1 MRPPEWARYAR
12 ALPSIAAAVG
22 RTPLVRLNRVSADI
36 TPALYVKVEWYGATG
51 SLKDRIYLHMFER
64 AEARGNLTSGM
75 SVLECSTGN
84 AGIACAWVSAV
95 KGYPCTIVMPEGM
108 SEERK
113 KIMRAYGAT
122 LIFTPG
128 GESDV
133 DLALE
138 RLRAIRDAEPGIY
151 WVPGQ
156 FDNPDNVEAHTLSTG
171 PEVWEQMGGAGGKI
185 GAFVDSQG
193 SGGLIT
199 GEGRYLR
206 DKDAAVRLYAV
217 EPAECALLARRE
229 WGHHGIEGI
238 GDGFVPRNLD
248 VSLLTGVITTT
259 TEESVEAARRL
270 AAEEG
275 VFCGISSG
283 CNVAAALKLARRHPD
298 LPSIV
303 TVIND
308 TGQRYFTTP
317 LCGEAKTVEIP
328 ERDHPM
334 DEYTASQLDRFQS
347 GWEILS

>member
-1 MRPPEWARYAR
+1 MTPPEWARYTH
-12 ALPSIAAAVG
+12 ALPSIASAVG
-22 RTPLVRLNRVSADI
+22 RTPLVRLNRITADV

-64 AEARGNLTSGM
+64 AEARGDLTSGM

-95 KGYPCTIVMPEGM
+95 KGYACTIVMPEGM

-113 KIMRAYGAT
+113 KIMRAYGAE
-122 LIFTPG
+122 LVFTKG

-133 DLALE
+133 DLSLE
-138 RLRAIRDAEPGIY
+138 KLAEIRAADPARY

-156 FDNPDNVEAHTLSTG
+156 FDNPDNVEAHILTTG
-171 PEVWEQMGGAGGKI
+171 PEMREQMDGRI

-193 SGGLIT
+193 SGGLLT
-199 GEGRYLR
+199 GVGRYLR
-206 DKDAAVRLYAV
+206 QHDPAVRLYAV
-217 EPAECALLARRE
+217 EPAECALLSRRA

-259 TEESVEAARRL
+259 TEESVDIARRL
-270 AAEEG
+270 AREEG
-275 VFCGISSG
+275 IFCGISSG
-283 CNVAAALKLARRHPD
+283 CNVAAGRTLARRRPG
-298 LPSIV
+298 LLSVV
-303 TVIND
+303 TIIND

-317 LCGEAKTVEIP
+317 LCGEAKHVEIP
-328 ERDHPM
+328 EREHPL
-334 DEYTASQLDRFQS
+334 DAHTVEQLDRYQKT
-347 GWEILS
+347 WEVLA